1 MEAQYLK
8 IKQILD
14 GIKAED
20 LEEVVETEETE
31 VTEDVTET
39 ESDESDEPK
48 KFSVGSMVE
57 MPEGKI
63 GLIETVEEDTQTYTI
78 RIYDGSGNDLEATDQ
93 LVSIPFD
100 SELSFYGIE
109 EQPKSQIIAKF
120 KSIEVKMD
128 EDEKVGI
135 IEGFASTYG
144 NVDLGGDVV
153 EKGAYT
159 QTLKHKGGKVPL
171 LLDHDYRT
179 SAIAGIGYLEDS
191 PEGLKLRGEMPLD
204 VPEVANAYRKIK
216 FLADRGMKMGLSIGY
231 ETIKS
236 IQGDNG
242 VRRLKELSLHEVS
255 ITPFPMNTE
264 AVIMSAKAKKFRE
277 YAETNV
283 RQAQQD
289 APEGNPIGEGALA
302 LLDELTKTIH
312 SMTLKK

>member
-31 VTEDVTET
+31 VTEEVTET
-39 ESDESDEPK
+39 ESDESEEPK

-120 KSIEVKMD
+120 
-128 EDEKVGI
+128 
-135 IEGFASTYG
+135 
-144 NVDLGGDVV
+144 
-153 EKGAYT
+153 
-159 QTLKHKGGKVPL
+159 
-171 LLDHDYRT
+171 
-179 SAIAGIGYLEDS
+179 
-191 PEGLKLRGEMPLD
+191 
-204 VPEVANAYRKIK
+204 
-216 FLADRGMKMGLSIGY
+216 
-231 ETIKS
+231 
-236 IQGDNG
+236 
-242 VRRLKELSLHEVS
+242 
-255 ITPFPMNTE
+255 
-264 AVIMSAKAKKFRE
+264 
-277 YAETNV
+277 
-283 RQAQQD
+283 
-289 APEGNPIGEGALA
+289 
-302 LLDELTKTIH
+302 
-312 SMTLKK
+312 